1 MKQWNRRGF
10 LKAAGVSIGLPW
22 LEAAPRA
29 GQRPPT
35 RFATLFFPNGVQVE
49 EWGGSGAGDTFQLK
63 SILRP
68 LEPVKRKL
76 IIPSGLWHE
85 RLEQRGGHDGKTSG
99 FLTGMEN
106 YRLEGNQL
114 KVGTSIDQLIA
125 GKIGSETP
133 LASFCLGVKPDSMTQ
148 LDLVPIY
155 RSYISWTTPSQPA
168 PKEIDP
174 RFAFDRLFGSAEKR
188 RRDKSILDAVLEQA
202 RDLRSSVSGSDGR
215 KLDEFFE
222 SVRDVEQRVEAV
234 DSDTGGRWRPSV
246 LPKLERPTRRPDDRE
261 PHTRLML
268 DLMVLAFRMNMTRVS
283 TFMFDNG
290 GCTGNFTFLPGVTE
304 EWHAASHHRD
314 RPEVKRQYEAI
325 NRWHV
330 EQLAYLLTQMDAVEE
345 GDGTLLDHSMVLMGS
360 GLADGNKHTA
370 SNLPLILAG
379 GGGGTLNTG
388 RAVAYPDHTP
398 FARLFVAIAARMGVE
413 VQSFADATQP
423 LSQLS

>member
-1 MKQWNRRGF
+1 MKQWNRRRF

-22 LEAAPRA
+22 LEAAPRSA
-29 GQRPPT
+29 PAPT
-35 RFATLFFPNGVQVE
+35 RFAALFFPNGVQVE
-49 EWGGSGAGDTFQLK
+49 EWGGSGEGAAFQLMSLLKPLDPLK
-63 SILRP
+63 S
-68 LEPVKRKL
+68 KL
-76 IIPSGLWHE
+76 VVPSGLWHE

-106 YRLEGNQL
+106 YRLDGNQL

-125 GKIGSETP
+125 SKIGSETP
-133 LASFCLGVKPDSMTQ
+133 LPSFCLGIKPDSMTQ

-155 RSYISWTTPSQPA
+155 RSYISWATPSQPA

-174 RFAFDRLFGSAEKR
+174 RFAFDRLFGSAEQR
-188 RRDKSILDAVLEQA
+188 RRDKSILDAVREQA
-202 RDLRSSVSGSDGR
+202 HDLKASVSRADTR

-222 SVRDVEQRVEAV
+222 SVRDVEKRVENSNA
-234 DSDTGGRWRPSV
+234 DSGSRWRPSV
-246 LPKLERPTRRPDDRE
+246 MPALERPLRRPEERE
-261 PHTRLML
+261 AHARLML
-268 DLMVLAFRMNMTRVS
+268 DLMVLAFQTNTTRVS

-314 RPEVKRQYEAI
+314 RPEIKRQYEAI

-330 EQLAYLLTQMDAVEE
+330 EQLAYLLGKMDAIPE

-370 SNLPLILAG
+370 SNLPLVLAG
-379 GGGGTLNTG
+379 GGNGTIQTG
-388 RAVAYPDHTP
+388 RAIAYPEHTP
-398 FARLFVAIAARMGVE
+398 FARLFVSIAKRMGVE
-413 VQSFADATQP
+413 VSSFADATQP
-423 LSQLS
+423 LDRLS

>member
-10 LKAAGVSIGLPW
+10 LKAAGVSIALPW
-22 LEAAPRA
+22 LEAAPHA
-29 GQRPPT
+29 AAPPT

-49 EWGGSGAGDTFQLK
+49 EWGATGAGDALRLK
-63 SILRP
+63 GLLTP
-68 LEPVKRKL
+68 LEPFKKKL
-76 IIPSGLWHE
+76 IVPSGLWHE

-125 GKIGSETP
+125 ARIGSETP
-133 LASFCLGVKPDSMTQ
+133 LPSFCLGIKPDSMTQ

-155 RSYISWTTPSQPA
+155 RSYISWSTPSQPA

-174 RFAFDRLFGSAEKR
+174 RFAFDRLFGGAERR

-202 RDLRSSVSGSDGR
+202 RDMKPAVSGADSR

-222 SVRDVEQRVEAV
+222 SVRDVEKRVDNADGEK
-234 DSDTGGRWRPSV
+234 SGRW
-246 LPKLERPTRRPDDRE
+246 LPAVTPRLERPAERPEARE
-261 PHTRLML
+261 PHARLML
-268 DLMVLAFRMNMTRVS
+268 DMMVLAFRMNMTRVS

-290 GCTGNFTFLPGVTE
+290 GCTGNFSFLPGVTE

-314 RPEVKRQYEAI
+314 RPEIKRQYEAI

-330 EQLAYLLTQMDAVEE
+330 AQLAYLLAKMDEIQE

-379 GGGGTLNTG
+379 GGGGTLQTG
-388 RAVAYPDHTP
+388 RAVTYPEHTP
-398 FARLFVAIAARMGVE
+398 LARLFVSIAARMGVPL
-413 VQSFADATQP
+413 QSFADATQP
-423 LSQLS
+423 LEQLS

>member
-1 MKQWNRRGF
+1 MKQWNRRRF

-22 LEAAPRA
+22 LEAAPRVA
-29 GQRPPT
+29 PAPT
-35 RFATLFFPNGVQVE
+35 RFAALFFPNGVQVE
-49 EWGGSGAGDTFQLK
+49 EWGGSGEGAAFQLK
-63 SILRP
+63 SLLKP
-68 LEPVKRKL
+68 LDPLKGKIAV
-76 IIPSGLWHE
+76 PSGLWHE

-106 YRLEGNQL
+106 YRLDGNQL

-125 GKIGSETP
+125 SKIGSETP
-133 LASFCLGVKPDSMTQ
+133 LPSFCLGIKPDSMTQ

-155 RSYISWTTPSQPA
+155 RSYISWATPSQPA

-174 RFAFDRLFGSAEKR
+174 RFAFDRLFGSAEQR
-188 RRDKSILDAVLEQA
+188 RRDKSILDAVREQA
-202 RDLRSSVSGSDGR
+202 QDLKASVSRADTR

-222 SVRDVEQRVEAV
+222 SVRDVEKRVENANA
-234 DSDTGGRWRPSV
+234 DSGSRWRPSV
-246 LPKLERPTRRPDDRE
+246 MPVLERPSRRPEERE
-261 PHTRLML
+261 AHARLML
-268 DLMVLAFRMNMTRVS
+268 DLMVLAFQTNTTRVS

-314 RPEVKRQYEAI
+314 RPEIKRQYEAI

-330 EQLAYLLTQMDAVEE
+330 EQLAYLLGKMDAIPE

-370 SNLPLILAG
+370 SNLPLVLAG
-379 GGGGTLNTG
+379 GGNGTIRTG
-388 RAVAYPDHTP
+388 RAIAYPEHTP
-398 FARLFVAIAARMGVE
+398 FARLFVSIAQRMGVE
-413 VQSFADATQP
+413 VPSFADATQP
-423 LSQLS
+423 LDRLS